1 MEEPM
6 TEVSDKMTERK
17 GMSAS
22 LEAATLLRHIAGHG
36 EPGETRKAA
45 WLRAYR
51 RLSGHWTFNRV
62 KDLWRQEPRARVSAD
77 ELNEL
82 RAAAQT
88 TEAKDEVLARL
99 ESVEQMLRDL
109 ASRMPQDADFYGS
122 HADTLRGVASRV
134 GRADHSD

>member
-1 MEEPM
+1 M
-6 TEVSDKMTERK
+6 TEVSDKMTERS

-22 LEAATLLRHIAGHG
+22 MEAAQLLRQIAGHG

-51 RLSGHWTFNRV
+51 RLSGQWTFNRV

-82 RAAAQT
+82 RAAAQKNG
-88 TEAKDEVLARL
+88 AKDEVLERL
-99 ESVEQMLRDL
+99 AAVEQMLRAL
-109 ASRMPQDADFYGS
+109 EARIPQDADFYS
-122 HADTLRGVASRV
+122 AHADTLRSVANRI
-134 GRADHSD
+134 GRADHSG

>member
-1 MEEPM
+1 MEDQM

-22 LEAATLLRHIAGHG
+22 LEAATLLRQIAGHG

-51 RLSGHWTFNRV
+51 RLSGQWTFNRV

-82 RAAAQT
+82 RAAAQK

-99 ESVEQMLRDL
+99 ESVEQMLRAL

-134 GRADHSD
+134 GRQDHSD